1 MLKMQLKFGG
11 MIHTDRSI
19 SVAGD
24 IMVSCKVRTVQ
35 AIRYITLHKFVRIF
49 SKFYQ
54 KLQISCIKF
63 TYEFGYEFVHEI
75 QKKARSRNF
84 RNSCTNF
91 EK

>member
-1 MLKMQLKFGG
+1 MLKMQLKSGG

-35 AIRYITLHKFVRIF
+35 AIHYITLHEFVRIF

-75 QKKARSRNF
+75 QKKSSLAKF
-84 RNSCTNF
+84 QKF
-91 EK
+91 VYEF